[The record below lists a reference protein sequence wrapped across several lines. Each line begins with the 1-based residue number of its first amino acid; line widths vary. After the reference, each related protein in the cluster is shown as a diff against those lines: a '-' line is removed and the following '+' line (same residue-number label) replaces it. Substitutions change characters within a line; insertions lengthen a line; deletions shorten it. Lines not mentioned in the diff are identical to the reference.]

1 MSWIETFNDTFF
13 LAIASV
19 VAGSFAMSIRYC
31 LKSKCSQFSLFWGL
45 IRIERDIK
53 AETQIELKQMEE
65 GVEDNAVSEKK

>member
-1 MSWIETFNDTFF
+1 MGSWIETFNDTFF

-65 GVEDNAVSEKK
+65 GLEESDKK

>member
-1 MSWIETFNDTFF
+1 MGSWIETFKDTFF

-65 GVEDNAVSEKK
+65 GMQESEKK